1 MNTIKAFPRADGSV
15 GIRNIV
21 LVISTVTC
29 ANTVTSHIAWK
40 TGAVPL
46 THERGCVEG
55 EQSYLRTMLALST
68 FAKHPN
74 VAGVLIVGLGCEQI
88 QALDLQVLIGQGKP
102 VHTILIQEEGGSAE
116 AEAKGCA
123 IVQEMQQAA
132 AKLQRVECPLSGLVV
147 GVQCGGSDW
156 TTAIAGNTV
165 IGAMTDLVIQNGGS
179 VLMSEV
185 PGIPGCEHIVA
196 SRAVSREAGEQI
208 LTMVDELRADFLRT
222 HGKPIE
228 VVNPTP
234 GNKAGGITTLVE
246 KAMGNIKKMGTSP
259 VQGVLTLG
267 ERPVKPGLWI
277 VDNRANGPDPVN
289 LAGFAMAGASATVF
303 STGRGS
309 PVGSPVMPVV
319 KLTGNPRTFAKMP
332 GIIDFNAGVV
342 VEGADIA
349 ETGKALYNLLLEV
362 ADGRPTQSERN
373 GDYEFAIPYEE
384 TR

>member
-1 MNTIKAFPRADGSV
+1 M

-21 LVISTVTC
+21 LVVSTVTC
-29 ANTVTSHIAWK
+29 ANTVVNHIAWK

-55 EQSYLRTMLALST
+55 EQSFRRTMLALTT

-74 VAGVLIVGLGCEQI
+74 VSGVLIVGLGCEQI
-88 QALDLQVLIGQGKP
+88 RTLDLQIAIGGGKP
-102 VHTILIQEEGGSAE
+102 VHAILIQEEGGSVE
-116 AEAKGCA
+116 AEARGCEL
-123 IVQEMQQAA
+123 VREMQRAA
-132 AKLQRVECPLSGLVV
+132 QDLERQPCPLSGLVV

-165 IGAMTDLVIQNGGS
+165 IGAMTDLVIAAGGS

-208 LTMVDELRADFLRT
+208 LGMVDELRAEFLRA
-222 HGKPIE
+222 HGQPIE
-228 VVNPTP
+228 AVNPTP

-259 VQGVLTLG
+259 VQGVLKLG
-267 ERPVKPGLWI
+267 ERPPHPGLWI

-289 LAGFAMAGASATVF
+289 LAGFAMAGRRLRYSARAGVSGGF
-303 STGRGS
+303 SGHA
-309 PVGSPVMPVV
+309 VV
-319 KLTGNPRTFAKMP
+319 KLTGNPHTYAKMP
-332 GIIDFNAGVV
+332 GLMDFNAGVV
-342 VEGADIA
+342 VDGADIG
-349 ETGKALYNLLLEV
+349 ETGRALYDLLLEV
-362 ADGRPTQSERN
+362 AGEGRSPRSEEN
-373 GDYEFAIPYEE
+373 GDYEFSIPYEE
-384 TR
+384 AR

>member
-1 MNTIKAFPRADGSV
+1 MSSLQAFPRADGSV

-21 LVISTVTC
+21 LVVSTVTC
-29 ANTVTSHIAWK
+29 ANTVVNHIAWK

-55 EQSYLRTMLALST
+55 EQSFRRTMLALTT

-74 VAGVLIVGLGCEQI
+74 VSGVLIVGLGCEQI
-88 QALDLQVLIGQGKP
+88 RTLDLQIAIGGGKP
-102 VHTILIQEEGGSAE
+102 VHAILIQEEGGSVE
-116 AEAKGCA
+116 AEARGCEL
-123 IVQEMQQAA
+123 VREMQRAA
-132 AKLQRVECPLSGLVV
+132 QDLERQPCPLSGLVV

-165 IGAMTDLVIQNGGS
+165 IGAMTDLVI
-179 VLMSEV
+179 
-185 PGIPGCEHIVA
+185 A
-196 SRAVSREAGEQI
+196 AGEQI
-208 LTMVDELRADFLRT
+208 LGMVDELRAEFLRA
-222 HGKPIE
+222 HGQPIE
-228 VVNPTP
+228 AVNPTP

-259 VQGVLTLG
+259 VQGVLKLG
-267 ERPVKPGLWI
+267 ERPPHPGLWI

-319 KLTGNPRTFAKMP
+319 KLTGNPHTYAKMP
-332 GIIDFNAGVV
+332 GLMDFNAGVV
-342 VEGADIA
+342 VDGADIG
-349 ETGKALYNLLLEV
+349 ETGRALYDLLLEV
-362 ADGRPTQSERN
+362 AEGRLTRSEEN
-373 GDYEFAIPYEE
+373 GDYEFSIPYEE
-384 TR
+384 AR